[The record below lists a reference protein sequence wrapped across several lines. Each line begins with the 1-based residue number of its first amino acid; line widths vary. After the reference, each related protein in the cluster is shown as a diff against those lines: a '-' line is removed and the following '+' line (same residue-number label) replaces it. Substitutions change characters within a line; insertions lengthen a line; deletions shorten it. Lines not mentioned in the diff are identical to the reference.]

1 MGQPTSDKKV
11 KVEGCATPIFKTS
24 WQTILF
30 MVLKALPGVGAGLA
44 RKLTDHFGTEDRV
57 LQLLADGQTEIIAE
71 VEGVS
76 LKRADNLAR
85 SLNGIENFLAT
96 PESLRLHKELVA
108 SIATHAVNASTRSRL
123 RNLMPVRDIKSRREI
138 ITQAMSCDFVIEGL
152 RIPSEVEGN
161 YERVVVSKKPI
172 DELKR
177 FCRVLSPS
185 EQETWKD
192 YKVFKS
198 VTWIGDDGPAQ
209 TPEGWLV
216 LPESASIDMI
226 LPEKCVGWFEHNRES
241 LELLTSLPKG
251 DGFFSYFDDIRMPQL
266 QELLDEMSNEADAE
280 AIADVRDKLWP
291 TAKELEKRIHDEVD
305 QAMQNVKLDLSG
317 SDMLEALADAA
328 SLQRRLA
335 QQTSDA
341 IEQAIESATDE
352 IATLLT
358 SVGVRC
364 PRTIFKTEWPT
375 KVDRTTLDGIDSQ
388 LEELWKTTQ
397 SDRLISLARRFAP
410 LKSKCEKSLRKLVEL
425 DQWLTIGR
433 WAKSVDA
440 VMPEMCDNGIVIKG
454 GRHLLIDG
462 IPDPVD
468 YGLGNCA
475 NSGDQQS
482 IALLTG
488 ANSGGKTT
496 MLELLAH
503 CTILAHM
510 GLPVP
515 AKSAKV
521 GHIESLHVLAKA
533 GGTQSAGALE
543 QTLLQLAEVVSNDDS
558 KLILADELEAITEP
572 GAGAR
577 IIAGMLEAAESHS
590 STCMLLVTHLAPA
603 IIEAAGKELR
613 TDGIEARGLDENLE
627 LIVDRTPR
635 RNHLARST
643 PELIV
648 RRLVERSHSGA
659 RDVFTSIL
667 GRF

>member
-1 MGQPTSDKKV
+1 
-11 KVEGCATPIFKTS
+11 
-24 WQTILF
+24 

-44 RKLTDHFGTEDRV
+44 RKLTDHFGTEAKV
-57 LQLLADGQTEIIAE
+57 LQLLADGQTEVIAE
-71 VEGVS
+71 VDGVS
-76 LKRADNLAR
+76 QKRADSLAR
-85 SLNGIENFLAT
+85 SFNGMEDFLAT
-96 PESLRLHKELVA
+96 SESVRLHKELVA

-123 RNLMPVRDIKSRREI
+123 RSLMPVKDIESRREI
-138 ITQAMSCDFVIEGL
+138 IAQAMECDFIIEGL
-152 RIPSEVEGN
+152 RIPSEVDGN
-161 YERVVVSKKPI
+161 YDRVVVTKNPL

-177 FCRVLSPS
+177 FCRVLTPS

-198 VTWIGDDGPAQ
+198 VTWVGSEGPAQ

-216 LPESASIDMI
+216 LPEGASVDMI

-241 LELLTSLPKG
+241 LELLTNLPEG
-251 DGFFSYFDDIRMPQL
+251 EGFYSHFNQIRMPQL
-266 QELLDEMSNEADAE
+266 RELLDEMANEADAE

-291 TAKELEKRIHDEVD
+291 VAKELEKRIHDEVD

-317 SDMLEALADAA
+317 SDMLQALADAA
-328 SLQRRLA
+328 SLQRKLA

-352 IATLLT
+352 LANLL
-358 SVGVRC
+358 SEVGVRC
-364 PRTIFKTEWPT
+364 PRTIFKSEWPT
-375 KVDRTTLDGIDSQ
+375 KVDRTTLDAIDSQ

-397 SDRLISLARRFAP
+397 SDRLISLARRLAP
-410 LKSKCEKSLRKLVEL
+410 LKSKCENSLRKLVEL

-433 WAKSVDA
+433 WARSVNA
-440 VMPEMCDNGIVIKG
+440 VMPEISEHGIAIKE

-462 IPDPVD
+462 VPDPVD

-475 NSGDQQS
+475 DAQDRQS

-521 GHIESLHVLAKA
+521 GRIESLHVLAKA

-543 QTLLQLAEVVSNDDS
+543 QTLLQLAEVVSNDNS

-590 STCMLLVTHLAPA
+590 GTCMLLVTHLAPS
-603 IIEAAGKELR
+603 IIEAAGKEMR

-648 RRLVERSHSGA
+648 RRLVERSQGDA
-659 RDVFTSIL
+659 RNVFNSIL

>member
-1 MGQPTSDKKV
+1 
-11 KVEGCATPIFKTS
+11 
-24 WQTILF
+24 

-44 RKLTDHFGTEDRV
+44 RKLTDHFGTEDKV
-57 LQLLADGQTEIIAE
+57 LQLLTDGQTEIIAE

-76 LKRADNLAR
+76 LKRADSLAR
-85 SLNGIENFLAT
+85 SLNGMENFLAT
-96 PESLRLHKELVA
+96 SESIRLHRELVA

-123 RNLMPVRDIKSRREI
+123 RNLMPVKDIESRRKL
-138 ITQAMSCDFVIEGL
+138 ITQAMVCDYTIEGL
-152 RIPSEVEGN
+152 CIPSDVDGN
-161 YERVVVSKKPI
+161 YDRVVVTKNPI
-172 DELKR
+172 NELKR
-177 FCRVLSPS
+177 FCRVLTPS

-198 VTWIGDDGPAQ
+198 VTWVGEDGPAQ

-216 LPESASIDMI
+216 LPENASIEMI

-241 LELLTSLPKG
+241 LELLCSLPDG
-251 DGFFSYFDDIRMPQL
+251 EGFFSHFDEIRMPQL
-266 QELLDEMSNEADAE
+266 RELLDEMADEADAE
-280 AIADVRDKLWP
+280 AIAEIRDQLWP
-291 TAKELEKRIHDEVD
+291 TAKSLEKRIHEEVD

-328 SLQRRLA
+328 SLQRKLA

-352 IATLLT
+352 ISNLL
-358 SVGVRC
+358 SKVGVRC
-364 PRTIFKTEWPT
+364 PRTIFKAEWPT

-397 SDRLISLARRFAP
+397 SDRLVSLARRLAP
-410 LKSKCEKSLRKLVEL
+410 LKSKCEIALRKLVEL

-440 VMPEMCDNGIVIKG
+440 VMPEICEHGISIKA

-462 IPDPVD
+462 VADPVD
-468 YGLGNCA
+468 YGLGKCA
-475 NSGDQQS
+475 DKDDRQS

-521 GHIESLHVLAKA
+521 GRIESLHVLAKA

-543 QTLLQLAEVVSNDDS
+543 QTLLQLAEVVSNENS

-590 STCMLLVTHLAPA
+590 GTCMLLVTHLAPS
-603 IIEAAGKELR
+603 IIEAAGKEMR

-648 RRLVERSHSGA
+648 RRLVERSQGDA
-659 RDVFTSIL
+659 KNVFKSIL

>member
-1 MGQPTSDKKV
+1 
-11 KVEGCATPIFKTS
+11 
-24 WQTILF
+24 

-44 RKLTDHFGTEDRV
+44 RKLTDHFGTEDKV
-57 LQLLADGQTEIIAE
+57 LQLLTDGQTEMIAE

-76 LKRADNLAR
+76 LKRADSLAR
-85 SLNGIENFLAT
+85 SLNGMEDFLAT
-96 PESLRLHKELVA
+96 SESIRLHRELVA

-123 RNLMPVRDIKSRREI
+123 RNLMPVKDTESRRKI
-138 ITQAMSCDFVIEGL
+138 ITQAMESDYTIEGL
-152 RIPSEVEGN
+152 RIPSDVDGN
-161 YERVVVSKKPI
+161 YDRVVVTKNPI

-177 FCRVLSPS
+177 FCRVLTPS

-198 VTWIGDDGPAQ
+198 VTWVGEDGPAQ

-216 LPESASIDMI
+216 LPENAPIEMI

-241 LELLTSLPKG
+241 LELLCTLPTG
-251 DGFFSYFDDIRMPQL
+251 EGFYSHFDEIRMPQL
-266 QELLDEMSNEADAE
+266 RELLDEMSDEADAE
-280 AIADVRDKLWP
+280 AIAEVRDQLWP
-291 TAKELEKRIHDEVD
+291 TAKSLEKRIHDEVD

-328 SLQRRLA
+328 SLQRKLA

-352 IATLLT
+352 IANLL
-358 SVGVRC
+358 SKVGVRC
-364 PRTIFKTEWPT
+364 PRTIFKAEWPT

-397 SDRLISLARRFAP
+397 SDRLVSLARRLAP
-410 LKSKCEKSLRKLVEL
+410 LKSKCEIALRKLVEL

-440 VMPEMCDNGIVIKG
+440 VMPEICEHGISIKA

-462 IPDPVD
+462 VPDPVD
-468 YGLGNCA
+468 YGFGNCA
-475 NSGDQQS
+475 DKDDRQS

-521 GHIESLHVLAKA
+521 GRIESLHVLAKA

-543 QTLLQLAEVVSNDDS
+543 QTLLQLAEVVSNSNS

-590 STCMLLVTHLAPA
+590 GTCMLLVTHLAPA
-603 IIEAAGKELR
+603 IIDAAGKEMR

-648 RRLVERSHSGA
+648 RRLVERSNGDA

>member
-1 MGQPTSDKKV
+1 
-11 KVEGCATPIFKTS
+11 
-24 WQTILF
+24 

-44 RKLTDHFGTEDRV
+44 RKLTDHFGTEDKV
-57 LQLLADGQTEIIAE
+57 LQLLTDGQTEIIAE

-76 LKRADNLAR
+76 LKRADSLAR
-85 SLNGIENFLAT
+85 SLNGMENFLAT
-96 PESLRLHKELVA
+96 SESIRLHRELVA

-123 RNLMPVRDIKSRREI
+123 RNLMPVKDIESRRKL
-138 ITQAMSCDFVIEGL
+138 ITQAMECDYIIEGL
-152 RIPSEVEGN
+152 RIPSDVDGN
-161 YERVVVSKKPI
+161 YDRVVVTKNPI

-177 FCRVLSPS
+177 FCRVLTPS

-198 VTWIGDDGPAQ
+198 VTWVGEDGPAQ

-216 LPESASIDMI
+216 LPENAPIEMI

-241 LELLTSLPKG
+241 LELLCNLPTG
-251 DGFFSYFDDIRMPQL
+251 EGFFSHFNEIRMPQL
-266 QELLDEMSNEADAE
+266 RELLDEMADEADAE
-280 AIADVRDKLWP
+280 AIAEVRDQLWP
-291 TAKELEKRIHDEVD
+291 NAKSLEKRIHEEVD

-328 SLQRRLA
+328 SLQRKLA

-352 IATLLT
+352 ISNLL
-358 SVGVRC
+358 SKVGVRC
-364 PRTIFKTEWPT
+364 PRTIFKAEWPT

-397 SDRLISLARRFAP
+397 SDRLVSLARRLAP
-410 LKSKCEKSLRKLVEL
+410 LKSKCEIALRKLVEL

-440 VMPEMCDNGIVIKG
+440 VMPEICEHGISIKA

-462 IPDPVD
+462 VADPVD
-468 YGLGNCA
+468 YGLGKCA
-475 NSGDQQS
+475 DKDDRQS

-521 GHIESLHVLAKA
+521 GRIESLHVLAKA

-543 QTLLQLAEVVSNDDS
+543 QTLLQLAEVVSNENS

-590 STCMLLVTHLAPA
+590 GTCMLLVTHLAPS
-603 IIEAAGKELR
+603 IIEAAGKEMR

-648 RRLVERSHSGA
+648 RRLVERSQGDA
-659 RDVFTSIL
+659 KDVFKSIL

>member
-1 MGQPTSDKKV
+1 
-11 KVEGCATPIFKTS
+11 
-24 WQTILF
+24 

-44 RKLTDHFGTEDRV
+44 RKLTDHFGTEDKV
-57 LQLLADGQTEIIAE
+57 LQLLVDGQTEIIAE
-71 VEGVS
+71 VEGLS
-76 LKRADNLAR
+76 LKRADSIAR
-85 SLNGIENFLAT
+85 SLNGMEDFLAT
-96 PESLRLHKELVA
+96 SEAIRLHKELVA
-108 SIATHAVNASTRSRL
+108 NISSHAINPSTRSRL
-123 RNLMPVRDIKSRREI
+123 RNLMPVRKIDDRRKI
-138 ITQAMSCDFVIEGL
+138 IQQAMECDFIIQGL

-161 YERVVVSKKPI
+161 YDRVVVSKKPI

-177 FCRVLSPS
+177 FCRVLTPS

-198 VTWIGDDGPAQ
+198 VTWVGDEGPSQ
-209 TPEGWLV
+209 TPDGWLIV
-216 LPESASIDMI
+216 PENASVDMI

-251 DGFFSYFDDIRMPQL
+251 SGFLSHFDEIRMPQL
-266 QELLDEMSNEADAE
+266 QELLDEMANEADAE
-280 AIADVRDKLWP
+280 VIADVRDKLWP
-291 TAKELEKRIHDEVD
+291 ITKDLEKRIHQEVD

-328 SLQRRLA
+328 SLQRKLA

-352 IATLLT
+352 IANLLST
-358 SVGVRC
+358 VGVRC
-364 PRTIFKTEWPT
+364 PRTIFKSEWPT
-375 KVDRTTLDGIDSQ
+375 KVDRNTLDGIDSQ
-388 LEELWKTTQ
+388 LEELWKTTK
-397 SDRLISLARRFAP
+397 SDRLISLARRLAP
-410 LKSKCEKSLRKLVEL
+410 LKTKCEKSLRKLVEL

-440 VMPEMCDNGIVIKG
+440 TMPEICDHGISIKE

-462 IPDPVD
+462 TPDPVD

-475 NSGDQQS
+475 QKEDRQS

-515 AKSAKV
+515 AKSARV
-521 GHIESLHVLAKA
+521 GRIESLHVLAKA

-543 QTLLQLAEVVSNDDS
+543 QTLLQLADVVSNNNS

-590 STCMLLVTHLAPA
+590 GTCMLLVTHLAPS
-603 IIEAAGKELR
+603 IIEAAGKEMR

-648 RRLVERSHSGA
+648 RRLVERSQGDA
-659 RDVFTSIL
+659 KNVFNSIL

>member
-1 MGQPTSDKKV
+1 
-11 KVEGCATPIFKTS
+11 
-24 WQTILF
+24 

-44 RKLTDHFGTEDRV
+44 RKLTDHFGTEDKV
-57 LQLLADGQTEIIAE
+57 LQLLADGQTEVIAE

-76 LKRADNLAR
+76 QKRADSLAR
-85 SLNGIENFLAT
+85 SFNGMEDFLAT
-96 PESLRLHKELVA
+96 PESIRLHKELVA
-108 SIATHAVNASTRSRL
+108 SIANHAVNASTRSRL
-123 RNLMPVRDIKSRREI
+123 RSLMPVKDIESRREI
-138 ITQAMSCDFVIEGL
+138 IAQAMECDFIIEGL
-152 RIPSEVEGN
+152 RIPSEVDGN
-161 YERVVVSKKPI
+161 YDRVVVSKNPI

-177 FCRVLSPS
+177 FCRVLTPS

-198 VTWIGDDGPAQ
+198 VTWVGPEGPAQ

-216 LPESASIDMI
+216 LPEGSSVDMI

-241 LELLTSLPKG
+241 LELLTNLPEG
-251 DGFFSYFDDIRMPQL
+251 HGFYSHFNQIRMPQL
-266 QELLDEMSNEADAE
+266 RELLDEMANEADAE

-291 TAKELEKRIHDEVD
+291 MAKELEKRIHDEVD
-305 QAMQNVKLDLSG
+305 EAMQNVKLDLSG

-328 SLQRRLA
+328 SLQRKLA

-352 IATLLT
+352 LANLL
-358 SVGVRC
+358 SEVGVRC
-364 PRTIFKTEWPT
+364 PRTIFKSEWPT

-397 SDRLISLARRFAP
+397 SDRLISLARRLAP
-410 LKSKCEKSLRKLVEL
+410 LKSKCENSLRKLVEL

-433 WAKSVDA
+433 WAKSVNA
-440 VMPEMCDNGIVIKG
+440 VMPEISNHGIAIKE

-462 IPDPVD
+462 VPDPVD

-475 NSGDQQS
+475 DAQDRQS

-521 GHIESLHVLAKA
+521 GRIESLHVLAKA

-543 QTLLQLAEVVSNDDS
+543 QTLLQLAEVVSNDNS

-577 IIAGMLEAAESHS
+577 IIAGMLEAAESHAG
-590 STCMLLVTHLAPA
+590 TCMLLVTHLAPS
-603 IIEAAGKELR
+603 IIEAAGKEMR

-648 RRLVERSHSGA
+648 RRLVERSQGDA
-659 RDVFTSIL
+659 RNVFNSIL
-667 GRF
+667 ERF

>member
-1 MGQPTSDKKV
+1 
-11 KVEGCATPIFKTS
+11 
-24 WQTILF
+24 

-44 RKLTDHFGTEDRV
+44 RKLTDHFGTEDKV
-57 LQLLADGQTEIIAE
+57 LQLLADGQTEVIAE

-76 LKRADNLAR
+76 LKRADTLAR

-96 PESLRLHKELVA
+96 SESIRLHKELVT
-108 SIATHAVNASTRSRL
+108 SIAMHAVNASTRSRL
-123 RNLMPVRDIKSRREI
+123 RNLMPVRDISSRREI
-138 ITQAMSCDFVIEGL
+138 ISQAIKCDFIIEGL
-152 RIPSEVEGN
+152 RIPTEVDGN
-161 YERVVVSKKPI
+161 YDRVVVSKNPI

-177 FCRVLSPS
+177 YCRVLTPS

-198 VTWIGDDGPAQ
+198 VTWVGQDGPSQ
-209 TPEGWLV
+209 TPDGWLV
-216 LPESASIDMI
+216 LPDESAIDMI
-226 LPEKCVGWFEHNRES
+226 LPEKCVGWFEQNRES
-241 LELLTSLPKG
+241 LELLTTLPEGK
-251 DGFFSYFDDIRMPQL
+251 GFFSNFDEIRMPGL
-266 QELLDEMSNEADAE
+266 RELLDELVNEADAD

-291 TAKELEKRIHDEVD
+291 LAKELEKRIHDEVD
-305 QAMQNVKLDLSG
+305 HAMQNVKLDLSG

-328 SLQRRLA
+328 SLQRKLA
-335 QQTSDA
+335 KQTSDS
-341 IEQAIESATDE
+341 IEQAIENATDE
-352 IATLLT
+352 ISTLLS

-364 PRTIFKTEWPT
+364 PRTVFKSEWPT
-375 KVDRTTLDGIDSQ
+375 KVDRSTLDSIDSQ
-388 LEELWKTTQ
+388 LEDLWKSTQ
-397 SDRLISLARRFAP
+397 SERLISLARRLAP
-410 LKSKCEKSLRKLVEL
+410 MKSKCENALRKLVEL

-433 WAKSVDA
+433 WAKNVDA
-440 VMPEMCDNGIVIKG
+440 TMPEICDHGIAIEQ

-462 IPDPVD
+462 VPDPVD

-475 NSGDQQS
+475 SKDDRQS

-515 AKSAKV
+515 AKSARV
-521 GHIESLHVLAKA
+521 GRIESLHVLAKA

-543 QTLLQLAEVVSNDDS
+543 QTLLQLAQVVSNTDS

-577 IIAGMLEAAESHS
+577 IIAGMLEAAESHKG
-590 STCMLLVTHLAPA
+590 TCMLLVTHLAPA
-603 IIEAAGKELR
+603 IIEAAGRELR

-648 RRLVERSHSGA
+648 RRLVERSQGEA
-659 RDVFTSIL
+659 KDVFKSIL

>member
-1 MGQPTSDKKV
+1 
-11 KVEGCATPIFKTS
+11 
-24 WQTILF
+24 

-44 RKLTDHFGTEDRV
+44 RKLTDHFGTEDKV
-57 LQLLADGQTEIIAE
+57 LQLLTDGQTEIIAE

-76 LKRADNLAR
+76 LKRADSLAR
-85 SLNGIENFLAT
+85 SLNGMENFLAT
-96 PESLRLHKELVA
+96 SESIRLHRELVA

-123 RNLMPVRDIKSRREI
+123 RNLMPVKDIESRRKL
-138 ITQAMSCDFVIEGL
+138 ITQAMVCDYTIEGL
-152 RIPSEVEGN
+152 RIPSDVDGN
-161 YERVVVSKKPI
+161 YDRVVVTKNPI
-172 DELKR
+172 NELKR
-177 FCRVLSPS
+177 FCRVLTPS

-198 VTWIGDDGPAQ
+198 VTWVGEDGPAQ

-216 LPESASIDMI
+216 LPENASIEMI

-241 LELLTSLPKG
+241 LELLCSLPDG
-251 DGFFSYFDDIRMPQL
+251 EGFFSHFDEIRMPQL
-266 QELLDEMSNEADAE
+266 RELLDEMADEADAE
-280 AIADVRDKLWP
+280 AIAEIRDQLWP
-291 TAKELEKRIHDEVD
+291 TAKSLEKRIHDEVD

-328 SLQRRLA
+328 SLQRKLA

-352 IATLLT
+352 ISNLL
-358 SVGVRC
+358 SKVGVRC
-364 PRTIFKTEWPT
+364 PRTIFKAEWPT

-397 SDRLISLARRFAP
+397 SDRLVSLARRLAP
-410 LKSKCEKSLRKLVEL
+410 LKSKCEIALRKLVEL

-440 VMPEMCDNGIVIKG
+440 VMPEICEHGISIKA

-462 IPDPVD
+462 VADPVD
-468 YGLGNCA
+468 YGLGKCA
-475 NSGDQQS
+475 DKDDRQS

-521 GHIESLHVLAKA
+521 GRIESLHVLAKA

-543 QTLLQLAEVVSNDDS
+543 QTLLQLAEVVSNENS

-590 STCMLLVTHLAPA
+590 GTCMLLVTHLAPS
-603 IIEAAGKELR
+603 IIEAAGKEMR

-648 RRLVERSHSGA
+648 RRLVERSQGDA
-659 RDVFTSIL
+659 KNVFKSIL